1 MQENNAKSIV
11 WKSFQDSGECQQFN
25 GDYSVLESWRR
36 CRQLG
41 INPYSDGQPSCLTD
55 KELSRRLELNK
66 NLIEIGQPIIDVAY
80 HLAAHYKL
88 VVSLLDQDGY
98 ILLSIGDGE
107 EVYRQTGVSYVPGM
121 HCALE
126 EMGTSS
132 VPLAMQSGKPV
143 RVAGSEHYCQRY
155 HHVACAAAP
164 IKKEN
169 GKILGVVALTEIEW
183 ESSYCSLGIVG
194 VAAKAIETG
203 IRMRLAQEQ
212 ITFSNRLQN
221 RIVESISDG
230 LLTIDA
236 QGIVTHINTL
246 GAKILR
252 VSVSTPIGKH
262 ISEIVDFKPV
272 ILQVLETGHGYV
284 DKEFRIES
292 KRGLLHFIKTAIP
305 LRDDS
310 GQMVGVVD
318 IFREIKRVRNM
329 VNQMVGAQA
338 VFMLS
343 DIIGESAPVVE
354 MRRLAQLTATS
365 KATVLL
371 EGESGTGKELLAQA
385 IHNCSFRSSG
395 PFVAINCGA
404 IPRDLIESELFGY
417 EDGAFTG
424 AKHGG
429 RPGKFEMAHGGTL
442 FLDEV
447 SEMPC
452 EMQVK
457 LLRVLQQNEVVRVG
471 GIQVIPIDVRIIVA
485 TNCNLAKMVRDGNF
499 RKDLYYRLNVMDIL
513 LPPLRER
520 EDDICLLINHF
531 LNKFTKSAGLIKKIS
546 PQAMQLLTA
555 WQWPGNIRELE
566 NAIEHACCL
575 SEKGDIA
582 IKHLPV
588 GIQNSYFEKKVAP
601 KVMSLK
607 EAERIAIENV
617 IQLTRGNVSESARSL
632 GIGRNTLYDKLKEY
646 AINYKSTPDIR
657 S

>member
-1 MQENNAKSIV
+1 LQENKKMDFF
-11 WKSFQDSGECQQFN
+11 WKEFKDFGECKEFN

-41 INPYSDGQPSCLTD
+41 INPYSDGQPTRLSD
-55 KELSRRLELNK
+55 AELSRRLEVNRD
-66 NLIEIGQPIIDVAY
+66 LIEIGQPIIDVAY
-80 HLAAHYKL
+80 RLAAHYKL
-88 VVSLLDQDGY
+88 VVSLLDEEGY
-98 ILLSIGDGE
+98 ILILTGE
-107 EVYRQTGVSYVPGM
+107 AEDVYRQTGVSYVPGM

-132 VPLAMQSGKPV
+132 IPLVMQSGKPV
-143 RVAGSEHYCQRY
+143 RIAGSEHYCQRY
-155 HHVACAAAP
+155 HQVSCSAAP

-169 GKILGVVALTEIEW
+169 GKIIGVVALTEIDLEA
-183 ESSYCSLGIVG
+183 SYCSLGIVG

-203 IRMRLAQEQ
+203 IRMKLAQEQ
-212 ITFSNRLQN
+212 ITLNNRLQN
-221 RIVESISDG
+221 MIVESISDG
-230 LLTIDA
+230 LMTIDA
-236 QGIVTHINTL
+236 DGMITYINML

-252 VSVSTPIGKH
+252 VTVSDSIGKH
-262 ISEIVDFKPV
+262 ISEIVDFDPV
-272 ILQVLETGHGYV
+272 ILQVLKTGHGYV
-284 DKEFRIES
+284 DKEFRLES
-292 KRGLLHFIKTAIP
+292 KKHGLMHFVKTAIP

-310 GQMVGVVD
+310 EQIVGVVD

-329 VNQMVGAQA
+329 VNQMVGAHA
-338 VFMLS
+338 IFMLG

-429 RPGKFEMAHGGTL
+429 RPGKFEMAQGGTL

-447 SEMPC
+447 SEMPF

-485 TNCNLAKMVRDGNF
+485 TNCNLSKMVQEGNF
-499 RKDLYYRLNVMDIL
+499 RKDLYYRLNVMDIS
-513 LPPLRER
+513 LPPLRDR
-520 EDDICLLINHF
+520 ADDIRLLINHF
-531 LNKFTKSAGLIKKIS
+531 LNKFTKSTGLIKKIL
-546 PQAMQLLTA
+546 PNAMQLLTA

-575 SEKGDIA
+575 SENGDIA
-582 IKHLPV
+582 IEHLPIS
-588 GIQNSYFEKKVAP
+588 IQKSFLEKKAVP
-601 KVMSLK
+601 RIMSLK
-607 EAERIAIENV
+607 EAERVAIENV
-617 IQLTRGNVSESARSL
+617 IQITRGNVSESARSL

-646 AINYKSTPDIR
+646 AINYKLTCS
-657 S
+657 